1 MVFKRIDLHYLIT
14 QITFQVGPQ
23 FFQAARDLAI
33 SNNCQLKS
41 EHLVSLNEVIKLF

>member
-33 SNNCQLKS
+33 SNCQLKS